1 MSKLTLE
8 VLLSCMKQKDC
19 QIIERSNLKTDAI
32 VINQSDCNKIE
43 KINFP
48 ENSSFVTLF
57 ISTTERGLSKS
68 RNMALRNATADICLI
83 CDDDEILDNDY
94 REKIEQAYKENP
106 SADVIAFQIQDAGK
120 KYPNKKKKI
129 GYLGALKLAS
139 WQLTFRRKSIIDNNI
154 RFDETLG
161 SGVSKAGGEEN
172 MFVYDCLKKGLKVI
186 FVPVTIGRMIEGDS
200 QWFHGYTPEYFYD
213 RGIMTRKLMGSFW
226 ASLYAIYFLSFKYKS
241 YHNDVGLMKATNRI
255 FSGIFN

>member
-1 MSKLTLE
+1 MENSILQVLISCMHQDAGE
-8 VLLSCMKQKDC
+8 LLS
-19 QIIERSNLKTDAI
+19 RTRVSGSGI
-32 VINQSDCNKIE
+32 VINQCDDNNNYNLGNTLI
-43 KINFP
+43 IN
-48 ENSSFVTLF
+48 
-57 ISTTERGLSKS
+57 TTERGLSKS
-68 RNMALRNATADICLI
+68 RNMALRNATGDICLI

-94 REKIEQAYKENP
+94 SEKIEQAYKENP

-120 KYPNKKKKI
+120 KYPNKKKRI
-129 GYLGALKLAS
+129 RYIGALKLAS

-241 YHNDVGLMKATNRI
+241 YHNDVGLMSATNRI
-255 FSGIFN
+255 FYGIFKN

>member
-1 MSKLTLE
+1 MIE
-8 VLLSCMKQKDC
+8 VLLSCMHNNVHTLIKRTN
-19 QIIERSNLKTDAI
+19 IITHGI
-32 VINQSDCNKIE
+32 IINQCEEDNTYNINKI
-43 KINFP
+43 NVF
-48 ENSSFVTLF
+48 N
-57 ISTTERGLSKS
+57 TTERGLSKS
-68 RNMALRNATADICLI
+68 RNMALRNASGDICLI

-94 REKIEQAYKENP
+94 SEKIEQAYKENP

-120 KYPNKKKKI
+120 KYPNKKKRI
-129 GYLGALKLAS
+129 RYIGALKLAS

-172 MFVYDCLKKGLKVI
+172 MFIYDCLRKGLKVI

-241 YHNDVGLMKATNRI
+241 YHNDVRVMSATNRI